1 MFNRVPDCC
10 RKSRNVCV
18 KIILNGRQRAMT
30 AHAGDERPG
39 ARPGASGWE
48 RDGNVPAG
56 LADRVYTHVKAS
68 ILLGRA
74 RPGDVLAAHA
84 LAQTL
89 SVSRTPVHEALK
101 RLVSEG
107 YLVSQPRVGY
117 AVTPIDLGELRDLF
131 QVRTRLEA
139 LSAELAAKTW
149 TDEDMSAFRA
159 ADRQA
164 QRRHRELR
172 RADEPIELAQFLHN
186 EHKRF
191 HSMIANL
198 GGNRRLERLISD
210 LQDETQ
216 RYWALLP
223 DDQLV
228 GRVFLA
234 DEAHAAILTAIAT
247 QDPAK
252 ARAAVVTHLRDGVQ
266 LMLDAVVP
274 EYPPPEDLG
283 A

>member
-1 MFNRVPDCC
+1 M
-10 RKSRNVCV
+10 K
-18 KIILNGRQRAMT
+18 
-30 AHAGDERPG
+30 AHAGDGRPA
-39 ARPGASGWE
+39 ARSGTSARQHE
-48 RDGNVPAG
+48 GNVRAASAGTG
-56 LADRVYTHVKAS
+56 LADRVYTHVKAR

-84 LAQTL
+84 LAQAL

-117 AVTPIDLGELRDLF
+117 AVTPVDLGELRDLF

-139 LSAELAAKTW
+139 LSAELAAKAW
-149 TDEDMSAFRA
+149 THESMNAFQA

-172 RADEPIELAQFLHN
+172 KAAEPIELAQFLHD

-191 HSMIANL
+191 HSMIANT

-216 RYWALLP
+216 RFWALLP

-228 GRVFLA
+228 GSVFLA
-234 DEAHAAILTAIAT
+234 DEAHGAILKAIAT

-252 ARAAVVTHLRDGVQ
+252 ARAAVVAHLRDGVQ
-266 LMLDAVVP
+266 LMVETVVP

>member
-1 MFNRVPDCC
+1 MQGQSNGGGPATLSGVP
-10 RKSRNVCV
+10 
-18 KIILNGRQRAMT
+18 GRQPDGGAARAAT
-30 AHAGDERPG
+30 R
-39 ARPGASGWE
+39 
-48 RDGNVPAG
+48 
-56 LADRVYTHVKAS
+56 LAERVYAHVKAR
-68 ILLGRA
+68 ILLGQV
-74 RPGDVLAAHA
+74 RPGDVIAAHA
-84 LAQTL
+84 LAETL

-107 YLVSQPRVGY
+107 YLVAQPRIGY
-117 AVTPIDLGELRDLF
+117 AVTPVDLAELRDLF

-139 LSAELAAKTW
+139 LSAELAAEAW
-149 TDEDMSAFRA
+149 TPEHMSAFQV
-159 ADRQA
+159 ADRYA

-172 RADEPIELAQFLHN
+172 KAGEPVKLAEFLHD

-191 HSMIANL
+191 HRMIASI

-216 RYWALLP
+216 RFWSLLP
-223 DDQLV
+223 TDQLV

-234 DEAHAAILTAIAT
+234 DDAHRVILEAIAS

-252 ARAAVVTHLRDGVQ
+252 ARAAVVAHLRDGVQ

-274 EYPPPEDLG
+274 EYPPPDDLG

>member
-1 MFNRVPDCC
+1 M
-10 RKSRNVCV
+10 K
-18 KIILNGRQRAMT
+18 
-30 AHAGDERPG
+30 AHAGDGRPA
-39 ARPGASGWE
+39 ARSRASGWQRE
-48 RDGNVPAG
+48 GNPRAASARTG

-68 ILLGRA
+68 ILLGRS

-117 AVTPIDLGELRDLF
+117 AVTPVNLGELRDLF

-149 TDEDMSAFRA
+149 TDEDMSAFQA

-172 RADEPIELAQFLHN
+172 HAAEPIELAQFLHN

-191 HSMIANL
+191 HSMIANI

-216 RYWALLP
+216 RFWALLP

>member
-1 MFNRVPDCC
+1 
-10 RKSRNVCV
+10 
-18 KIILNGRQRAMT
+18 MT
-30 AHAGDERPG
+30 ANAG
-39 ARPGASGWE
+39 ARGAVRSEPAERSRADDAGSSASGTW
-48 RDGNVPAG
+48 
-56 LADRVYTHVKAS
+56 LADRVYAHVKAR
-68 ILLGRA
+68 ILLGQA
-74 RPGDVLAAHA
+74 RPGDVLVGHV
-84 LAQTL
+84 LAQEL

-107 YLVSQPRVGY
+107 YLVAHARVGY
-117 AVTPIDLGELRDLF
+117 AVTPVDLSALRDLF

-139 LSAELAAKTW
+139 LCAELAAQAW
-149 TDEDMSAFRA
+149 TPANMYDFEA

-164 QRRHRELR
+164 QHRHAALR
-172 RADEPIELAQFLHN
+172 RAGEPIELAQFLHD

-191 HSMIANL
+191 HQMIANI
-198 GGNRRLERLISD
+198 GGNRRLEALIAD

-216 RYWALLP
+216 RYWTLLP
-223 DDQLV
+223 AEQLT

-234 DEAHAAILTAIAT
+234 DEAHRTILSAIAT

-266 LMLDAVVP
+266 LMLNAVVP
-274 EYPPPEDLG
+274 EYPPPDDLG

>member
-1 MFNRVPDCC
+1 MNARADGGPPPRRSAMYGDG
-10 RKSRNVCV
+10 SRP
-18 KIILNGRQRAMT
+18 A
-30 AHAGDERPG
+30 AGT
-39 ARPGASGWE
+39 
-48 RDGNVPAG
+48 G
-56 LADRVYTHVKAS
+56 LAERVYTDVKAR
-68 ILLGRA
+68 ILLGQV
-74 RPGDVLAAHA
+74 RPGDVLAAHTI
-84 LAQTL
+84 AQAL

-117 AVTPIDLGELRDLF
+117 SVTPIDLAELRDLF

-139 LSAELAAKTW
+139 LSAELAARAW
-149 TDEDMSAFRA
+149 TQEHMDSFEA

-172 RADEPIELAQFLHN
+172 AAADPGELARFLHD

-191 HSMIANL
+191 HRMIAKI

-216 RYWALLP
+216 RFWALLP
-223 DDQLV
+223 SELLV

-234 DEAHAAILTAIAT
+234 DEAHRVILTAIASG
-247 QDPAK
+247 DPAK

-266 LMLDAVVP
+266 LMVGRVVP
-274 EYPPPEDLG
+274 DDPSPDELG
-283 A
+283 T

>member
-1 MFNRVPDCC
+1 M
-10 RKSRNVCV
+10 SAAV
-18 KIILNGRQRAMT
+18 KLPSGSSCPLPFIAL
-30 AHAGDERPG
+30 
-39 ARPGASGWE
+39 ARRRSTSLE
-48 RDGNVPAG
+48 S
-56 LADRVYTHVKAS
+56 HVE
-68 ILLGRA
+68 
-74 RPGDVLAAHA
+74 A
-84 LAQTL
+84 LAQ
-89 SVSRTPVHEALK
+89 
-101 RLVSEG
+101 
-107 YLVSQPRVGY
+107 RV
-117 AVTPIDLGELRDLF
+117 A
-131 QVRTRLEA
+131 
-139 LSAELAAKTW
+139 
-149 TDEDMSAFRA
+149 
-159 ADRQA
+159 RQ
-164 QRRHRELR
+164 ELR
-172 RADEPIELAQFLHN
+172 RAAEPIELAQFLHD

-191 HSMIANL
+191 HSMIANI

-216 RYWALLP
+216 RFWALLP

>member
-1 MFNRVPDCC
+1 MTGHADGGPSATRSATPA
-10 RKSRNVCV
+10 
-18 KIILNGRQRAMT
+18 RQRD
-30 AHAGDERPG
+30 GD
-39 ARPGASGWE
+39 ARSTL
-48 RDGNVPAG
+48 DGTR
-56 LADRVYTHVKAS
+56 LAERVYAHVKARV
-68 ILLGRA
+68 LLGQV

-84 LAQTL
+84 LAQAL

-117 AVTPIDLGELRDLF
+117 AVTPINLGELRDLF

-139 LSAELAAKTW
+139 LSAELAAKAW
-149 TDEDMSAFRA
+149 TREHMAAFQA

-172 RADEPIELAQFLHN
+172 QAAEPVELARFLHD

-191 HSMIANL
+191 HSMIADI
-198 GGNRRLERLISD
+198 GGNRRLERLIAD

-216 RYWALLP
+216 RFWSLLP
-223 DDQLV
+223 ADQLV
-228 GRVFLA
+228 GTVFLA
-234 DEAHAAILTAIAT
+234 DGAHRTILHAIAT
-247 QDPAK
+247 GDPAK

-274 EYPPPEDLG
+274 EYPPPDDLG

>member
-1 MFNRVPDCC
+1 MKAHAELPAAA
-10 RKSRNVCV
+10 SG
-18 KIILNGRQRAMT
+18 IARQRA
-30 AHAGDERPG
+30 GESR
-39 ARPGASGWE
+39 S
-48 RDGNVPAG
+48 VPQAEG
-56 LADRVYTHVKAS
+56 RLAERVYSHVKAR
-68 ILLGRA
+68 ILLGQA
-74 RPGDVLAAHA
+74 RPGDVIAAHA
-84 LAQTL
+84 LAEAL
-89 SVSRTPVHEALK
+89 SVSRTPAHEALK

-117 AVTPIDLGELRDLF
+117 AVTPIDLSELRDLF
-131 QVRTRLEA
+131 QVRIRLEA
-139 LSAELAAKTW
+139 LSAELAAEAW
-149 TDEDMSAFRA
+149 SREHMSAFQA

-172 RADEPIELAQFLHN
+172 EAAEPIRLAEFLHD

-191 HSMIANL
+191 HRMIANI

-216 RYWALLP
+216 RFWSLLP
-223 DDQLV
+223 ADQLV

-234 DEAHAAILTAIAT
+234 DDAHRVILEAIAT

-252 ARAAVVTHLRDGVQ
+252 ARAAVVAHLRDGVQ
-266 LMLDAVVP
+266 LMLETVVP
-274 EYPPPEDLG
+274 DYPPADDLG

>member
-1 MFNRVPDCC
+1 M
-10 RKSRNVCV
+10 K
-18 KIILNGRQRAMT
+18 
-30 AHAGDERPG
+30 AHAGDGRPAARSG
-39 ARPGASGWE
+39 APDWQRE
-48 RDGNVPAG
+48 GNAKTG

-74 RPGDVLAAHA
+74 RPGDVIAAHA

-117 AVTPIDLGELRDLF
+117 AVTPVDLGELRDLF

-139 LSAELAAKTW
+139 LSAELAAKAW
-149 TDEDMSAFRA
+149 THEDMSAFEA

-172 RADEPIELAQFLHN
+172 KAAEPIELAQFLHD
-186 EHKRF
+186 EHKHF
-191 HSMIANL
+191 HSMIANV

-216 RYWALLP
+216 RFWALLP

-234 DEAHAAILTAIAT
+234 DEAHGAILKAIAT
-247 QDPAK
+247 QDPTK
-252 ARAAVVTHLRDGVQ
+252 ARAAVVTHMRDGVQ
-266 LMLDAVVP
+266 LMLETVIP

>member
-1 MFNRVPDCC
+1 MKAHDG
-10 RKSRNVCV
+10 
-18 KIILNGRQRAMT
+18 GRG
-30 AHAGDERPG
+30 AGS
-39 ARPGASGWE
+39 GASGWQ
-48 RDGNVPAG
+48 RDGNARATSAGTG
-56 LADRVYTHVKAS
+56 LADRVYTHVKAR

-84 LAQTL
+84 LAQAL

-117 AVTPIDLGELRDLF
+117 AVTPVDLGELRDLF

-139 LSAELAAKTW
+139 LSAELAAQAW
-149 TDEDMSAFRA
+149 TDENMSAFRA

-172 RADEPIELAQFLHN
+172 SEAEPIELAQFLHN

-191 HSMIANL
+191 HSMIADI

-216 RYWALLP
+216 RFWALLP
-223 DDQLV
+223 RDQLV

-234 DEAHAAILTAIAT
+234 DEAHAAILKAIAT
-247 QDPAK
+247 GDPAK

-266 LMLDAVVP
+266 LMLETVVP

>member
-1 MFNRVPDCC
+1 MKAD
-10 RKSRNVCV
+10 
-18 KIILNGRQRAMT
+18 
-30 AHAGDERPG
+30 DERRAAASPG
-39 ARPGASGWE
+39 RAGGDCGSGTPARQPE
-48 RDGNVPAG
+48 GNTRSAPAG
-56 LADRVYTHVKAS
+56 TGLAERVYTDVKAR
-68 ILLGRA
+68 ILLGQA

-117 AVTPIDLGELRDLF
+117 AVTPVDLTELRDLF

-139 LSAELAAKTW
+139 LSAELAARAWKH
-149 TDEDMSAFRA
+149 EHMGAFQA

-172 RADEPIELAQFLHN
+172 RAAEPMELAEFLHH
-186 EHKRF
+186 EHKHF
-191 HSMIANL
+191 HRMIAGI

-216 RYWALLP
+216 RYWSLLP
-223 DDQLV
+223 ADQLV
-228 GRVFLA
+228 GSVFLA
-234 DEAHAAILTAIAT
+234 DEAHRAILSGIAS

-252 ARAAVVTHLRDGVQ
+252 ARAAVIAHLREGVR
-266 LMLDAVVP
+266 LMLETVVP
-274 EYPPPEDLG
+274 EYPPPDDLG

>member
-1 MFNRVPDCC
+1 M
-10 RKSRNVCV
+10 
-18 KIILNGRQRAMT
+18 NGHADGGPSATRSATPTRQ
-30 AHAGDERPG
+30 
-39 ARPGASGWE
+39 
-48 RDGNVPAG
+48 RDGNERSAPDITR
-56 LADRVYTHVKAS
+56 LAQRVYAHAKAR
-68 ILLGRA
+68 ILLGQA

-84 LAQTL
+84 LAQEL
-89 SVSRTPVHEALK
+89 SMSRTPVHEALK

-117 AVTPIDLGELRDLF
+117 VITPVDLGELRDLF

-139 LSAELAAKTW
+139 LSAELAAKAW
-149 TDEDMSAFRA
+149 TREDMGAFQA

-172 RADEPIELAQFLHN
+172 QAAEPVELSQFLHD

-191 HSMIANL
+191 HSMIANI
-198 GGNRRLERLISD
+198 GGNRRLERLIAD

-216 RYWALLP
+216 RFWSLLP
-223 DDQLV
+223 ADQLV

-234 DEAHAAILTAIAT
+234 DEAHQTILQAIAT
-247 QDPAK
+247 QDPVK

-274 EYPPPEDLG
+274 EHPPADDLG